1 MADFG
6 ITESL
11 LLAGTILSVAS
22 TGLAT
27 YASVQQA
34 DYNKKVANANAQ
46 AALDQANYSAQR
58 LRERNQRTLGSQ
70 RANAAAHG
78 LALDSGSYNDLLTDS
93 SIQGELDVQA
103 ELYKGR
109 VGATRQYNEA
119 GLENMRGNNALISGS
134 VSAAGSAASGAS
146 KIYGYEQSLTG
157 PSAKSSTST
166 AALDF

>member
-6 ITESL
+6 ITEGL
-11 LLAGTILSVAS
+11 LLAGTVLSVAS

-27 YASVQQA
+27 YSAVSQA

-46 AALDQANYSAQR
+46 ASLDQANYSAQR

-78 LALDSGSYNDLLTDS
+78 LALDSGSYNDIMTDS

-109 VGATRQYNEA
+109 IGAARQYNEA
-119 GLENMRGNNALISGS
+119 NLDTMRGNSALASGI
-134 VSAAGSAASGAS
+134 VSGTGSAVGGAN
-146 KIYGYEQSLTG
+146 KIYNANTLT
-157 PSAKSSTST
+157 SSTSAT
-166 AALDF
+166 ALDF